1 MLLPRAYAHSES
13 LCSFRKLVLLPRAY
27 ARAASMSRELQVAR
41 LQALLP
47 RTDLDAVPLDTSA
60 FGDVGDVVPTLQP
73 RKVTPIPFGQR
84 VSVVRLNERPFDG
97 DTVVLVFDPA
107 DRTSGGHVTL
117 EVPRVNFLD
126 GDVADH
132 AAQLFLG
139 HVLWAGRGRE

>member
-1 MLLPRAYAHSES
+1 
-13 LCSFRKLVLLPRAY
+13 
-27 ARAASMSRELQVAR
+27 MSRELQVAR
-41 LQALLP
+41 LQAVLQVAE
-47 RTDLDAVPLDTSA
+47 LDAIPLDTSA
-60 FGDVGDVVPTLQP
+60 FGDVVGDVVPTLQP
-73 RKVTPIPFGQR
+73 RKETPIPFGQR

-117 EVPRVNFLD
+117 EVPLVSCLD
-126 GDVADH
+126 VAAADH